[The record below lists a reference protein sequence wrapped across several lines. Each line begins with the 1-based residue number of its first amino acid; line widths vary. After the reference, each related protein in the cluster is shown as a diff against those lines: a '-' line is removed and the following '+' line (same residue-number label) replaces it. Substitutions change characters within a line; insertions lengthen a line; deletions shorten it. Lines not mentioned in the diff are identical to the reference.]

1 MNFSITQKLATEL
14 KDVGRYFHKRKWS
27 LATSSNYSAKVSDG
41 VLLIS
46 SSGHNK
52 DYLQEHDFMLVDFNG
67 STIESGEQRKPSA
80 ETLLHTSV
88 YELFPE
94 AGSVL
99 HTHSVYASVLSRVY
113 LNQGYLELSNY
124 EMLKALDTIK
134 THDISVQIPIYPN
147 SQNMQDI
154 YRLFQTD
161 AKKDKS
167 MNAFLIAGHG
177 LYTWSNTVLNAR
189 RHIEALEFL
198 FECHYL
204 ESVLKGGNNESLK
217 SIQ

>member
-167 MNAFLIAGHG
+167 IQSWTMFDK
-177 LYTWSNTVLNAR
+177 S
-189 RHIEALEFL
+189 
-198 FECHYL
+198 
-204 ESVLKGGNNESLK
+204 GNRYKYAISKFVPNVKVDDSFFTFDPKKYPGVEVIDLR
-217 SIQ
+217 